1 MAPWQY
7 SRTGCR
13 EGIVT
18 QTVADE
24 NPLVGIR
31 GWLILPAVGTVLAPL
46 ACTIAIVDDVDIY
59 APTLPDAAKTLITVD
74 IIILASLAIG
84 WIVAIV
90 ALFQHR
96 AFYPRLFII
105 LMIGNIAQV
114 LVAMVL
120 IARAGGDQWG
130 MGTDL
135 LRTILPAVVWTSYM
149 VVSKRVAA
157 TFTK

>member
-1 MAPWQY
+1 MTP
-7 SRTGCR
+7 
-13 EGIVT
+13 
-18 QTVADE
+18 TVAGE

-46 ACTIAIVDDVDIY
+46 ACTIAIADNVGIY

-74 IIILASLAIG
+74 IISLACLAIG
-84 WIVAIV
+84 WIVAIF

-105 LMIGNIAQV
+105 LMIGNIVQV
-114 LVAMVL
+114 LVAMIL
-120 IARAGGDQWG
+120 IARAGGDQWVMG
-130 MGTDL
+130 MDL